1 MLGRY
6 LRRGALAAAI
16 LIALASGTARA
27 QSAFVTDYS
36 NSAVSQIDLVSGN
49 VVATIGVGAL
59 PLGVAVTPDGR
70 TAYVASLGLG
80 TVSVIDAASHKVTT
94 TIAVSATAV
103 VWGLALAPDGS
114 AVYVAVQGSSATSDG
129 SVAVISTASNTVTG
143 QVAVGVGPV
152 YLAVSPDGSRVYVA
166 NQSDKTVS
174 VLDTASR
181 KIVATI
187 GVGSS
192 PTGIA
197 VTPDGS
203 TVYVADQ
210 AGNTISVI
218 DTGTGIR
225 TTKIPVGQAPYG
237 VAFSPDGAKAYVTN
251 STDGTVSV
259 IDVASGSVT
268 ATIKVGAGPFGIAV
282 TPDGSRA
289 YVGNIGSAGTAQPFS
304 GQAVSVIDL
313 ASDTVIGTITAGLG
327 AADIAIGAPP
337 VLLSS
342 ILPSGR
348 SVAAGATATV
358 FATMLNTGAGPL
370 ADCRIGLAGS
380 APAGLAM
387 SFQATDPQTNAPI
400 GSPNT
405 PVTIPGNDG
414 TQTFLLAFHAADA
427 LSVSEQP
434 LAFVCLGALPVAA
447 IQGVNTID
455 LRFSTQPTPDIV
467 ALSATAS
474 GNGIVTIPQSTG
486 GAAAF
491 AVATVNVGTAG
502 SVTVSTDAASPVTAT
517 LCQSDPTTA
526 ACLAP
531 PTASVNVDFTAGA
544 TPTFSVFLTASA
556 PLALDPAKNRLAVT
570 FADAAGDV
578 LTRTSVAVDT
588 D

>member
-1 MLGRY
+1 ML
-6 LRRGALAAAI
+6 
-16 LIALASGTARA
+16 ALASAGGTARA
-27 QSAFVTDYS
+27 QSAFVTDY
-36 NSAVSQIDLVSGN
+36 NGSAVSQIDLVSGN
-49 VVATIGVGAL
+49 VVATIGVGSL
-59 PLGVAVTPDGR
+59 PLGVAVTPDGK

-80 TVSVIDAASHKVTT
+80 TVSVVDAASHKVTAT
-94 TIAVSATAV
+94 VTASAADA

-114 AVYVAVQGSSATSDG
+114 MLYAAVQGGTQTSAG
-129 SVAVISTASNTVTG
+129 SVAIIATASNKVVD
-143 QVAVGVGPV
+143 QVPVGVGPV
-152 YLAVSPDGSRVYVA
+152 YLAASADGSRVYVA
-166 NQSDKTVS
+166 NQSDNTVS

-187 GVGSS
+187 AVGSA

-197 VTPDGS
+197 VTPDGG

-210 AGNTISVI
+210 AGNTVSVI
-218 DTGTGIR
+218 DTATETR
-225 TTKIPVGQAPYG
+225 TAKIAVGRGPYG
-237 VAFSPDGAKAYVTN
+237 VAFAPDGAKAYVTN
-251 STDGTVSV
+251 HTDGTVSV
-259 IDVASGSVT
+259 IGVAAGSVT
-268 ATIKVGAGPFGIAV
+268 STIPVGIGPFGVAV

-289 YVGNIGSAGTAQPFS
+289 YVGDTGSASVTQPLV

-313 ASDTVIGTITAGLG
+313 AADTVVATITAGTG

-348 SVAAGATATV
+348 AVAADATATV
-358 FATMLNTGAGPL
+358 FATLLNTGAGDL
-370 ADCRIGLAGS
+370 AECRIGLPS
-380 APAGLAM
+380 PAPAGLSM
-387 SFQATDPQTNAPI
+387 SFQATDPHTNAPV

-405 PVTIPGNDG
+405 PVGIAGNDG
-414 TQTFLLAFHAADA
+414 TQTFLLAFQAAQA
-427 LSVSEQP
+427 LSVSELP
-434 LAFVCLGALPVAA
+434 LSFVCLGAQPVAA

-486 GAAAF
+486 AASAF
-491 AVATVNVGTAG
+491 AVASVNVGVAG
-502 SVTVSTDAASPVTAT
+502 NVTVGTDAAAPLTVM
-517 LCQSDPTTA
+517 LCQSDPMTA

-531 PTASVNVDFTAGA
+531 PAASVVVDYTTGA

-556 PLALDPAKNRLAVT
+556 PIVLDPARNRLAVT
-570 FADAAGDV
+570 FSDAAGEL